1 MEDGTWR
8 DSVKKELKKLSKMT
22 WKERIGYVWDYYK
35 AQMALLIGLILL
47 IHIGVTIFQNMQ
59 IEEVLQAYLVNCN
72 AMEVD
77 AKEMSAEF
85 ADYVGGLDKHQ
96 VATVNTTL
104 IEEGK
109 DAPQSQSSMA
119 EQMKLTTL
127 IGAQAIDVV
136 VLDELAYETYLEDGF
151 LMDLSGLLTPEQ
163 KEQWQER
170 LEEDAGGACYA
181 VEVTD
186 SPVLASQNAYFGGK
200 IYAAVMANSV
210 NTDMSIAF
218 VDYLLCSQEK

>member
-170 LEEDAGGACYA
+170 LEEDVGGVCYA